1 MTLSTEDLNVDDF
14 VRNFNLRYV
23 RSPSKFDVLLGMF
36 IWNEA
41 DAETEL

>member
-1 MTLSTEDLNVDDF
+1 MTVSTEDLNVDDF

-23 RSPSKFDVLLGMF
+23 GSPSKFDVLLGMF